1 MNEQQNY
8 LNRIKPGLTLPWW
21 CTTEM
26 AALNDDFEQR
36 VVSLPQHAHWRSTQ
50 IDGVDLRVL
59 EYIPGNKPRLTGQIR
74 LDERCSPALLGD
86 NPDLE
91 ILVQRGELESSMG
104 VYPAGLYLRLP
115 LTGDQLLQSLTI
127 RCSETE
133 DTSGSDGSAP
143 HAGQDT
149 GRDKGQEKEQ
159 SALLYVAAGQIL
171 TSDTEQRRIDT
182 NDASRWLPGP
192 TEGTEVLP
200 LHGHGTGNSMLIRWN
215 AAVEI
220 KPRLDP
226 TGEEILVLSGSLQ
239 DALGHYPAGSWIRN
253 PVCAWQNWG
262 ALPGT
267 VVYYKNGHFSMPDSQ

>member
-1 MNEQQNY
+1 MKELQNY
-8 LNRIKPGLTLPWW
+8 LNRIKPGLSLPWW
-21 CTTEM
+21 FTTEM

-36 VVSLPQHAHWRSTQ
+36 VVSLPQHALWRGTQ

-59 EYIPGNKPRLTGQIR
+59 EYIPGSKPRLTAQVR
-74 LDERCSPALLGD
+74 LDTGCSPALLGD

-91 ILVQRGELESSMG
+91 ILVQRGELESAMG

-115 LTGDQLLQSLTI
+115 LTGDQHLQALTI
-127 RCSETE
+127 RCNETE
-133 DTSGSDGSAP
+133 NFADAALPEPETL
-143 HAGQDT
+143 H
-149 GRDKGQEKEQ
+149 

-182 NDASRWLPGP
+182 QDESRWLPGP

-200 LHGHGTGNSMLIRWN
+200 LHGHGSGNSMLIRWN

-226 TGEEILVLSGSLQ
+226 SGEEILVLSGSLQ
-239 DALGHYPAGSWIRN
+239 DAVGHYPAGSWIRN
-253 PVCAWQNWG
+253 PVAAWQNWG

-267 VVYYKNGHFSMPDSQ
+267 VVYYKNGHFSTPDTP